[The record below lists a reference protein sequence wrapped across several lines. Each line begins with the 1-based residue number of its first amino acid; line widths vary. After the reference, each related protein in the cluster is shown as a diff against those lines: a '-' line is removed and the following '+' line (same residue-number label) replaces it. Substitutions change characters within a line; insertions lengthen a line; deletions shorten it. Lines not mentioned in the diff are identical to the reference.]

1 MAGITAKLNAA
12 KTELTITL
20 PFTIASKAEQSA
32 SGKSLVLAST
42 RGNQAISL
50 DGAVAQMGVNVY
62 CKVDD

>member
-12 KTELTITL
+12 KTEITITL
-20 PFTIASKAEQSA
+20 PYTPPARAEMSA

-50 DGAVAQMGVNVY
+50 DGAVANMGVNIY
-62 CKVDD
+62 TKVEG